1 KDKRQVLIHTVGEIY
16 KPYMS
21 TNQINEQLDTN
32 FVQVHSSF
40 IINCAYIKELGKN
53 FLLMDS
59 KEKCIEIPISR
70 RFKAAAHKSIVMS
83 MRGKI

>member
-1 KDKRQVLIHTVGEIY
+1 MPTKDIIYFEKDKRQVLIHTVGVIY

-21 TNQINEQLDTN
+21 TKQINEQLDTN

-40 IINCAYIKELGKN
+40 IINYAYIKELGKN

-59 KEKCIEIPISR
+59 KEKCIEI
-70 RFKAAAHKSIVMS
+70 A
-83 MRGKI
+83 